1 MLKIKIIGMLINI
14 LTKID
19 IAAYKL
25 RDRLYIGRESQ
36 YRVVLG
42 KHYDGKN
49 GRVYHS
55 KVVPVPPTTPTDEG
69 YW

>member
-1 MLKIKIIGMLINI
+1 MLKIKIIGMMINI

-25 RDRLYIGRESQ
+25 RDRLYVERESQ
-36 YRVVLG
+36 YRIVLG
-42 KHYDGKN
+42 KHYDGRH
-49 GRVYHS
+49 GRIYSS
-55 KVVPVPPTTPTDEG
+55 KVIPVPSTTPSDEG